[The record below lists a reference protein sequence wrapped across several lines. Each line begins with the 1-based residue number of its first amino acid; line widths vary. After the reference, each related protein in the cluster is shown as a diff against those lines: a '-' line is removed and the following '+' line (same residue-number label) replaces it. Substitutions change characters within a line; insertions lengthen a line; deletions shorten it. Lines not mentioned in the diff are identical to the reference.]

1 MPRLVNKF
9 HNLEDKKKN
18 MPPHSKKKISVEM
31 ARTRYMLLTRSYVH
45 PQQRHLPFYPS
56 GLRYFE
62 KSQQH
67 NQGNNQI
74 KEN

>member
-1 MPRLVNKF
+1 MLRLVNKF
-9 HNLEDKKKN
+9 HNLEDKKGN
-18 MPPHSKKKISVEM
+18 MTTHNKKKLSIDM

-67 NQGNNQI
+67 NQGNNQTV
-74 KEN
+74 EN